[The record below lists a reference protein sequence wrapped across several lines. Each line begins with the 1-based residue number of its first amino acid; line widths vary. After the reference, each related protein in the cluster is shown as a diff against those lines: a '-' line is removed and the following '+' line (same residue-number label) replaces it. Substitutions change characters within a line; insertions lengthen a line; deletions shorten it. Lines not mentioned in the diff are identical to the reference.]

1 VTGRY
6 GCVSSVVP
14 VRPLTCGFGLIYQRS
29 CVTTE
34 NPDTRPTRLWVS
46 SSSFHRGCSLI
57 VDIPGS
63 AQGRWTPGD
72 EGRCFGGRMG
82 KFAGLGRTVY
92 DVNFFLPPVSLSSS
106 LFLNGSVFFPLVSFV
121 CFLTVHVPFL
131 NMVQF
136 PPYDFSC
143 ISTRQRQMFVP
154 IR

>member
-1 VTGRY
+1 MKADVLEEGW
-6 GCVSSVVP
+6 G
-14 VRPLTCGFGLIYQRS
+14 
-29 CVTTE
+29 
-34 NPDTRPTRLWVS
+34 N
-46 SSSFHRGCSLI
+46 SL
-57 VDIPGS
+57 V
-63 AQGRWTPGD
+63 
-72 EGRCFGGRMG
+72 C
-82 KFAGLGRTVY
+82 LGRTVY

-106 LFLNGSVFFPLVSFV
+106 LFLNGSVFFPLVTFV